1 MMSGLAAPDR
11 RKASFFQTHHAADMG
26 CWRVVAYYKFR
37 STPRIFYAGY
47 RLKMAWNLPTF
58 RFNTARH
65 IDKTIENTYHEIY
78 HCLKEI
84 NMLQTAKIFATG
96 RSQAVR
102 LPLAFR
108 FDVSEVFI
116 RHDPSTGDVV
126 LSRKPS
132 DWQGLLDAVALNAQE
147 DLLIER
153 RQAPAQPRRDP
164 FEGWQ
169 E

>member
-1 MMSGLAAPDR
+1 
-11 RKASFFQTHHAADMG
+11 
-26 CWRVVAYYKFR
+26 
-37 STPRIFYAGY
+37 
-47 RLKMAWNLPTF
+47 
-58 RFNTARH
+58 
-65 IDKTIENTYHEIY
+65 
-78 HCLKEI
+78 
-84 NMLQTAKIFATG
+84 MLQTAKVFATG

-102 LPLAFR
+102 LPLEFR

-116 RHDPSTGDVV
+116 RRDASTGDVV

-132 DWQGLLDAVALNAQE
+132 DWQGLLDTVALNAHD

-153 RQAPAQPRRDP
+153 RQTPDQPRPQRRDP